1 MLPWHGSATA
11 PSNAAASL
19 ALGVQGRNGSR
30 LFFATATQ
38 MFGMSATIESF
49 ANLGI
54 WSVFLPPI
62 PRRTDRRCLRQR
74 CR

>member
-38 MFGMSATIESF
+38 ILLVWYE
-49 ANLGI
+49 
-54 WSVFLPPI
+54 
-62 PRRTDRRCLRQR
+62 RYH
-74 CR
+74 